1 MKKILLLLL
10 ASAAF
15 SACNENDKQQQAV
28 DTNPTELETEAIQT
42 GNELNENTIAVLDN
56 APIFQFA
63 KTNVPQ
69 FSWNT
74 FQLTRFWK
82 EDSLLIRPFDAGE
95 RFFENYGPLLKYSA
109 DSSRFI
115 DLDSYNISI
124 RKNNKGERVGRPQG
138 PDTEVNLVDVKE
150 KMSTRLIFLG
160 PGNNIEDA
168 YWLDNQNLVLIS
180 SVDDSEAGDH
190 VSLIK
195 YNLPSQTFYVYETA
209 DSSLTNKLKGYWR
222 KERLKNIIMQ

>member
-1 MKKILLLLL
+1 MKQILLLLL
-10 ASAAF
+10 LSTVF
-15 SACNENDKQQQAV
+15 IACTDNDKQPQVV
-28 DTNPTELETEAIQT
+28 DTNLTEVEAEKMKT
-42 GNELNENTIAVLDN
+42 GNELNETTIAVLDN
-56 APIFQFA
+56 APIFKFA
-63 KTNVPQ
+63 KSNVPE

-82 EDSLLIRPFDAGE
+82 EDSLLTRPFDGGE
-95 RFFENYGPLLKYSA
+95 RFFDNYGPLLKYSA

-124 RKNNKGERVGRPQG
+124 RKNNKGERVGSPQG
-138 PDTEVNLVDVKE
+138 PDTEVNLVDLNRKV
-150 KMSTRLIFLG
+150 STRLIFLG

-180 SVDDSEAGDH
+180 SVDDPETGDH

-195 YNLPSQTFYVYETA
+195 YNLPAHTFYVYETA
-209 DSSLTNKLKGYWR
+209 DSSVTNKLRGYW
-222 KERLKNIIMQ
+222 KNERLKNVIMQ